1 MSEYNL
7 KPVSM
12 PVARDIM
19 NNCWIRLFKKFTGIT
34 NASLNKEMH
43 FTDEIWNE
51 ILGYRDA
58 DGNWVKGLADQIYDD
73 YPFELTSN
81 ICLAFIKELEARDK
95 GSYYDIYH
103 NTGHFDKNSHILEK
117 VRILKELEN
126 DEPRRNAK
134 AEHSAGPEQS
144 AKPTQDEESEGFV

>member
-34 NASLNKEMH
+34 NASLNKDMH

-58 DGNWVKGLADQIYDD
+58 DGNWVKGIADQIYDD

-95 GSYYDIYH
+95 GAYYDIYH
-103 NTGHFDKNSHILEK
+103 NAGPFDKNSHILEK
-117 VRILKELEN
+117 ARVLMETSD
-126 DEPRRNAK
+126 DEAQR
-134 AEHSAGPEQS
+134 SI
-144 AKPTQDEESEGFV
+144 KPTQEQDQQDQPKEPDGFV

>member
-12 PVARDIM
+12 PVAKDIM

-43 FTDEIWNE
+43 FTEEIWNE

-58 DGNWVKGLADQIYDD
+58 DGNWVKGIADQIYDD

-95 GSYYDIYH
+95 GAYYDIYH
-103 NTGHFDKNSHILEK
+103 NAGPFDKNSHILEK
-117 VRILKELEN
+117 ARVLMGSAKTETQEN
-126 DEPRRNAK
+126 IQPAQEP
-134 AEHSAGPEQS
+134 EPEQ
-144 AKPTQDEESEGFV
+144 TEETEGFV

>member
-19 NNCWIRLFKKFTGIT
+19 NNCWIRLFKKYTGIT

-58 DGNWVKGLADQIYDD
+58 DGNWVKGIADQIYDE

-95 GSYYDIYH
+95 GAYYDIYH
-103 NTGHFDKNSHILEK
+103 NAGPFDKNSHILEK
-117 VRILKELEN
+117 ARILKGIEC
-126 DEPRRNAK
+126 DEAK
-134 AEHSAGPEQS
+134 QRTKPEQEQPEH
-144 AKPTQDEESEGFV
+144 KQPKDPEGFV

>member
-19 NNCWIRLFKKFTGIT
+19 NNCWVRLFKKFTGIT

-58 DGNWVKGLADQIYDD
+58 DGNWVKGIADQIYDE

-95 GSYYDIYH
+95 GAYYDIYH
-103 NTGHFDKNSHILEK
+103 NAGPFDKNSHILEK
-117 VRILKELEN
+117 ARVLMKTSD
-126 DEPRRNAK
+126 DEAQR
-134 AEHSAGPEQS
+134 SI
-144 AKPTQDEESEGFV
+144 KPTQEQDQQDQPKEPDGFV